1 MCRTNIWRMRGCFR
15 CGCRQRV
22 GGSAGCVDQSC
33 CAIPPLRA
41 SVVCWRGVEGLQMT
55 SETRKWK
62 AEIRETRG
70 IRVGW
75 QEGQCYI
82 EDRSNGT
89 IASMLE
95 LADRLRT
102 RSLHKKEKSHE
113 RTACVSCVAKSLTP
127 EGVSYRSTT
136 ARTSGGHG
144 GACRWSCRS

>member
-1 MCRTNIWRMRGCFR
+1 
-15 CGCRQRV
+15 
-22 GGSAGCVDQSC
+22 
-33 CAIPPLRA
+33 
-41 SVVCWRGVEGLQMT
+41 MT

-75 QEGQCYI
+75 QESQCYI
-82 EDRSNGT
+82 EDSSNGM

-95 LADRLRT
+95 LADRL
-102 RSLHKKEKSHE
+102 S
-113 RTACVSCVAKSLTP
+113 VGCVAKSLTP

-136 ARTSGGHG
+136 ARTSGGHE